1 MNILENGVVRGRA
14 YRLDGGENFMVLAM
28 GDGDSK
34 FEYTFS
40 CFESFILYLNSV
52 FMELDR

>member
-1 MNILENGVVRGRA
+1 MRILEDGKVRGRA
-14 YRLDGGENFMVLAM
+14 YRLGGGEYFMVLAM
-28 GDGDSK
+28 SEGES

-40 CFESFILYLNSV
+40 CFESFMLYLNSV